1 MLYHVLV
8 RSLQGAALIA
18 ALLVAGVPVPAVA
31 DSGDI
36 SVLDDSA
43 DTAVEVED
51 DMPLS
56 PGDESVDAHAR
67 PAATDPANGTAPA
80 GQKPYAGSRGAQTG
94 PASPLLDER
103 GPDYYD
109 RRAAEILK
117 QDNADPRYEPHP
129 LMSAFPDQEIIVCT
143 AGCRDGSSAMIVSM
157 KPKPVPVNKATDG
170 QDAPGL
176 ISCVGGCPE
185 NRAGTL
191 IAMPAPVAGGSRM
204 AATVGEWM
212 TTVAK
217 VPANEA
223 APAPRASAGA
233 GSGAWMNTINSDR
246 APVEAA
252 PAAPA
257 KAEAKVEAP
266 AKPETKAVAA
276 LETPKVVETPAA
288 PAKAEAKVENPAAP
302 VTKTVAAPA
311 APAKAEA
318 KVEAPAKPETKV
330 VAALETPKAVAAP
343 AAQTKTEA
351 KVAKPVE
358 AQAEPSHFDKSAK
371 VAATTPPAEEEVA
384 RKPVKQTVVSVL
396 SEDKEMNAAIKKART
411 SLDVFWKSYETP
423 GPGEA
428 DFVLKVAISGNGST
442 EHFWLTRIQR
452 DGENLSG
459 LISNQP
465 QSVKTVKIGQ
475 RFSFTTDMISD
486 WTFKRNGKLVGNETM
501 RVLLPRMP
509 EEQAAVYRQMYE
521 TP

>member
-1 MLYHVLV
+1 MLADIQTHQAHRQADPMLYHVLV

-18 ALLVAGVPVPAVA
+18 ALVVAGVPVPAVA

-43 DTAVEVED
+43 DTTVEVED

-56 PGDESVDAHAR
+56 PGDETVDAHAR

-157 KPKPVPVNKATDG
+157 KPKPVPVNNATDG
-170 QDAPGL
+170 QDTPGL

-185 NRAGTL
+185 NRSGTL

-252 PAAPA
+252 TVAPA
-257 KAEAKVEAP
+257 KVEAKVEAP

-276 LETPKVVETPAA
+276 LETPK
-288 PAKAEAKVENPAAP
+288 
-302 VTKTVAAPA
+302 
-311 APAKAEA
+311 
-318 KVEAPAKPETKV
+318 
-330 VAALETPKAVAAP
+330 AVAAP
-343 AAQTKTEA
+343 AVQTKTEV

-358 AQAEPSHFDKSAK
+358 AKAEPSHFDRSAK
-371 VAATTPPAEEEVA
+371 VAATPPPAEEELA

-428 DFVLKVAISGNGST
+428 DFALKVAISGNGST

-452 DGENLSG
+452 DGEQLSG

-465 QSVKTVKIGQ
+465 QSVKTVKMGQ

-486 WTFKRNGKLVGNETM
+486 WTFKRNSKLVGNETM

>member
-1 MLYHVLV
+1 
-8 RSLQGAALIA
+8 
-18 ALLVAGVPVPAVA
+18 
-31 DSGDI
+31 
-36 SVLDDSA
+36 
-43 DTAVEVED
+43 
-51 DMPLS
+51 
-56 PGDESVDAHAR
+56 
-67 PAATDPANGTAPA
+67 
-80 GQKPYAGSRGAQTG
+80 
-94 PASPLLDER
+94 
-103 GPDYYD
+103 
-109 RRAAEILK
+109 
-117 QDNADPRYEPHP
+117 
-129 LMSAFPDQEIIVCT
+129 
-143 AGCRDGSSAMIVSM
+143 M

-191 IAMPAPVAGGSRM
+191 IAMPASVAGGSRM

-257 KAEAKVEAP
+257 KAEAKVESP

-276 LETPKVVETPAA
+276 LETPK
-288 PAKAEAKVENPAAP
+288 
-302 VTKTVAAPA
+302 
-311 APAKAEA
+311 
-318 KVEAPAKPETKV
+318 
-330 VAALETPKAVAAP
+330 AVATP

-371 VAATTPPAEEEVA
+371 VAATTPPVEEEVA

-428 DFVLKVAISGNGST
+428 DFALKVAISGNGST

-465 QSVKTVKIGQ
+465 QSVKTVKMGQ

>member
-1 MLYHVLV
+1 
-8 RSLQGAALIA
+8 
-18 ALLVAGVPVPAVA
+18 
-31 DSGDI
+31 
-36 SVLDDSA
+36 
-43 DTAVEVED
+43 
-51 DMPLS
+51 
-56 PGDESVDAHAR
+56 
-67 PAATDPANGTAPA
+67 
-80 GQKPYAGSRGAQTG
+80 
-94 PASPLLDER
+94 
-103 GPDYYD
+103 
-109 RRAAEILK
+109 
-117 QDNADPRYEPHP
+117 
-129 LMSAFPDQEIIVCT
+129 
-143 AGCRDGSSAMIVSM
+143 
-157 KPKPVPVNKATDG
+157 
-170 QDAPGL
+170 
-176 ISCVGGCPE
+176 
-185 NRAGTL
+185 
-191 IAMPAPVAGGSRM
+191 M

-266 AKPETKAVAA
+266 AKPETKA
-276 LETPKVVETPAA
+276 
-288 PAKAEAKVENPAAP
+288 
-302 VTKTVAAPA
+302 
-311 APAKAEA
+311 
-318 KVEAPAKPETKV
+318 

-428 DFVLKVAISGNGST
+428 DFALKVAISGNGST

-452 DGENLSG
+452 DGEKLSG

-465 QSVKTVKIGQ
+465 QSVKAVKMGQ